1 MAGPEGTRMDTIDPG
16 TTPTTGKH
24 DFDHLIQDDRV
35 HRLLYTDE
43 AIFRA
48 EMTKIFGAVWV
59 YLAHESQIPGN
70 DDYVKSHLGL
80 RPIVVVRDSQGR
92 IRALYNRCTHRG
104 STVCRRETGSAKA
117 FQCPYHGWTFLNSGR
132 ISGVPWPE
140 GYAEDFSDS
149 KFNLAQ
155 VPRVESYR
163 GFIFGT
169 LNLDAPTLIDYLGPV
184 AGPLGEWLDRHPG
197 GEITLANANR
207 LKFKGNWKLLYDNS
221 ADGYHVVFSHR
232 SLLAMENRLGAVDD
246 KGMTF
251 YKDKPDDAPM
261 HVYYF
266 GNGHHFKDKRGNVA
280 RKPGALWA
288 IEGAHPGMERI
299 EADIRRRHGENAD
312 RLLDLAS
319 SEAVNINVFP
329 NLHILGNHIQ
339 VMRPVA
345 VDETDTTWYGT
356 AVVDETGELDGAAEA
371 INALRM
377 RTQEG
382 FPNFGE
388 VDDMANFEQIQVGLA
403 CEEDEW
409 VYMHRGQGIPG
420 RIHVDNDG
428 VIKGPATDEV
438 FMREASKNYRRLMTA
453 EPTLSITRELD

>member
-1 MAGPEGTRMDTIDPG
+1 MDTLESG
-16 TTPTTGKH
+16 TIPKSAH

-35 HRLLYTDE
+35 HQQIYTDQ

-48 EMTKIFGAVWV
+48 EMTKVFGAVWV
-59 YLAHESQIPGN
+59 YLAHESQIPEN
-70 DDYVKSHLGL
+70 DDFVRSHLGL
-80 RPIVVVRDSQGR
+80 RPIIVVRDSSGK

-104 STVCRRETGSAKA
+104 STVCRQESGSAKA
-117 FQCPYHGWTFLNSGR
+117 FQCAYHGWTFRNTGR
-132 ISGVPWPE
+132 LSGVPWPE

-169 LNLDAPTLIDYLGPV
+169 LNLEAPPLIDYLGPV
-184 AGPLGEWLDRHPG
+184 AWPLDEWLDRHPG
-197 GEITLANANR
+197 GKVAVANANR

-221 ADGYHVVFSHR
+221 ADGYHVLFSHR
-232 SLLAMENRLGAVDD
+232 SLLAMENRFDVEAD
-246 KGMTF
+246 KGMAF
-251 YKDKPDDAPM
+251 YKNKPDEGPI
-261 HVYYF
+261 HVHYF
-266 GNGHHFKDKRGNVA
+266 GNGHHFKDKRGTVA
-280 RKPGALWA
+280 KEPGALWA
-288 IEGAHPGMERI
+288 IEGFHPGMERI
-299 EADIRRRHGENAD
+299 EADIRARHGADAD

-319 SEAVNINVFP
+319 SETVNINIFP

-356 AVVDETGELDGAAEA
+356 AVVDETGELNGAADA

-377 RTQEG
+377 RTQES

-388 VDDMANFEQIQVGLA
+388 VDDLANFEQIQVGLA

-409 VYMHRGQGIPG
+409 VYMHRGHNIPD
-420 RIHVDNDG
+420 RIHRDNDG
-428 VIKGPATDEV
+428 VIRGPATDEV
-438 FMREASKNYRRLMTA
+438 FLREAYKNYRRLMTT
-453 EPTLSITRELD
+453 EPVLSITREVD